1 MRIQIRSALIGLV
14 LASTASGALATS
26 ALAKDFYTRKRVNG
40 HWVYGEFPK
49 KGSQAGRDQTTAQP
63 GAQPLQAA
71 ASAEAAPAPA
81 APTSYGLGLHFPPQV
96 QPAPATASAEVAD
109 VTTGSIRERRSRR
122 HASRSERRAESRAA
136 RHEKVREADAT
147 PAPRRSAKRDE
158 PAKIEPAAASKAA
171 PVPREA
177 AAPEARF
184 ASLPAP
190 APIAR
195 PVDPPVDPSKRLA
208 DALAVKA
215 AALAS
220 GVITSAAEPIPQPKV
235 EPVSVTYDYKTGIKT
250 ISYANG
256 KVDEE
261 RFDPGTMK
269 ALAATAPAPAP

>member
-49 KGSQAGRDQTTAQP
+49 KGSQAGRDQAAQP
-63 GAQPLQAA
+63 GAQPAQATA
-71 ASAEAAPAPA
+71 TAEAPPAPA
-81 APTSYGLGLHFPPQV
+81 TATSYGLGLHFPPQV
-96 QPAPATASAEVAD
+96 QPAGPAASAETAD

-136 RHEKVREADAT
+136 RRERVREADAT
-147 PAPRRSAKRDE
+147 PAPRRSAKNAEQAR
-158 PAKIEPAAASKAA
+158 IERAAAIKPS
-171 PVPREA
+171 PVAREVVV
-177 AAPEARF
+177 PEARF

-190 APIAR
+190 APVTKPA
-195 PVDPPVDPSKRLA
+195 DPPADPSKRLA

-250 ISYANG
+250 VSYADG

-269 ALAATAPAPAP
+269 ALAATAPAPAR

>member
-1 MRIQIRSALIGLV
+1 MRIQIRSALIGVV
-14 LASTASGALATS
+14 LASSVSGVLVTS

-40 HWVYGEFPK
+40 HWVHGEFPK
-49 KGSQAGRDQTTAQP
+49 KGSQAQRNQGGQQAAQP
-63 GAQPLQAA
+63 AQATA
-71 ASAEAAPAPA
+71 TAEAAAAPA
-81 APTSYGLGLHFPPQV
+81 ASYGLGLHFPPQV
-96 QPAPATASAEVAD
+96 QPAGPAASAETAD

-136 RHEKVREADAT
+136 RREKLREADAS
-147 PAPRRSAKRDE
+147 PAPRRSAKMAE
-158 PAKIEPAAASKAA
+158 QAKTEPAAPKKPA
-171 PVPREA
+171 PVAREA
-177 AAPEARF
+177 TAPEARF

-190 APIAR
+190 APVEKPA
-195 PVDPPVDPSKRLA
+195 DPSRRLA

-250 ISYANG
+250 VSYANG
-256 KVDEE
+256 KVEEE

-269 ALAATAPAPAP
+269 ALAATAPAPAR

>member
-1 MRIQIRSALIGLV
+1 MRIQIRSALIGVV
-14 LASTASGALATS
+14 LASSVSGVLVTS

-40 HWVYGEFPK
+40 HWVHGEFPK
-49 KGSQAGRDQTTAQP
+49 KGSQAQRNQGGQQAAQP
-63 GAQPLQAA
+63 AQATA
-71 ASAEAAPAPA
+71 TAEAAPAPA
-81 APTSYGLGLHFPPQV
+81 ASYGLGLHFPPQV
-96 QPAPATASAEVAD
+96 QSAGPAASAETAD

-136 RHEKVREADAT
+136 RREKLREADAS
-147 PAPRRSAKRDE
+147 PAPRRSAKMAEQAKTE
-158 PAKIEPAAASKAA
+158 PSAPKKPAPAARAA
-171 PVPREA
+171 V
-177 AAPEARF
+177 APEARF

-190 APIAR
+190 APVEKPA
-195 PVDPPVDPSKRLA
+195 DPPADPSRRLA

-250 ISYANG
+250 VSYADG

-269 ALAATAPAPAP
+269 ALAATAPAPAR